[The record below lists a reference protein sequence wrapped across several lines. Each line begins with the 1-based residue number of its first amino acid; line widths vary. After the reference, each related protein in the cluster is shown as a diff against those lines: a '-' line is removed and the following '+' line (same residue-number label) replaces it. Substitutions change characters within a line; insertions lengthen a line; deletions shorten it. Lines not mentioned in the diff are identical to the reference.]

1 MGKKYMIWWHSY
13 LNEINK
19 DATTIKEVTNSVN
32 KTLKSLEKLKILE
45 EKGKIKVKHIGTIN
59 PLFIDILDKSVE
71 KEVANNPIVDY
82 N

>member
-1 MGKKYMIWWHSY
+1 MEKKYMIWWHSY
-13 LNEINK
+13 VDEINK
-19 DATTIKEVTNSVN
+19 DATTIKEITNSVN

-45 EKGKIKVKHIGTIN
+45 EQGKIKVKHIGTLN

-71 KEVANNPIVDY
+71 KEVADNPIVDY